1 MQLRGLDR
9 PQTMPVTEKSMTPS
23 KCGAPPL
30 STDSAVAKPAA
41 RAGLILAALAAG
53 FVMASLDVTVVNVAG
68 ADIQQYLGASLGEL
82 TWIIDGY
89 VLTFASLLML
99 GGALANRLGA
109 RRLYISGMVVFFVA
123 SLACALSPSAGVLIA
138 ARLVQGAGAALF
150 MPSSLSLLVFAFPEK
165 RLRTKMLGL
174 WSAIVATAAG
184 LGPTIG
190 GLLVGL
196 FGWQSIFLINLPVGI
211 LGIVLTM
218 RYIAPAAGREIRIAV
233 PGHGLWIAALAALS
247 FALIEGPRRGWVSG
261 PVLTA
266 YIVLIIAAAVLI
278 GYERRVVDLVMPWEL
293 FRRKAFTGAN
303 SVGFLFNLALY
314 GSMFMLAL
322 YLQHARGATPFE
334 AGLQLLPMTIWFPL
348 GNLVYSRISAK
359 FSNGAMLTLFLVIA
373 AVASLTMITV
383 SSSMPYWL
391 LALAVGIANIGAG
404 IISPGMTAALVD
416 SAGTEHANVAGS
428 VLNANR
434 QIGTLVG
441 IAIMS
446 VILSSANDWNSAAA
460 VSFLVIGVAYATA
473 AVGAWL
479 LIQRPEHMLTSR

>member
-1 MQLRGLDR
+1 
-9 PQTMPVTEKSMTPS
+9 MTPS